1 MLFTVLVVRFS
12 RIGHSDS
19 TKSVG
24 CHVGRMLAAR
34 RVPMPAH
41 SRQRNHVRGS
51 GCRDN
56 QRGQV
61 AFGLLLCEF
70 LDCLAG

>member
-1 MLFTVLVVRFS
+1 MLFTVLVVRFC
-12 RIGHSDS
+12 RIGHSDGAE
-19 TKSVG
+19 SVD

-34 RVPMPAH
+34 SMHMPAH
-41 SRQRNHVRGS
+41 SRQRNHVCGS
-51 GCRDN
+51 GCRVD

-61 AFGLLLCEF
+61 AFGLRLCEF

>member
-1 MLFTVLVVRFS
+1 MLFAVLVVRFC
-12 RIGHSDS
+12 RIGHSDGAE
-19 TKSVG
+19 SVD

-34 RVPMPAH
+34 SMHMPAH
-41 SRQRNHVRGS
+41 SRQRNHVCGS
-51 GCRDN
+51 GCRVN

-61 AFGLLLCEF
+61 AFGLRLCEF